1 MPNTPEL
8 FKHIPQRD
16 VLNVLSSPKGV
27 VDFLGLTK
35 KDIANATNL
44 KLSTIRYDDKIPKEL
59 VQWRLEVATICELV
73 AEFFEADKNKTS
85 LWFNLPNP
93 ALGGISPKEMIR
105 IGQHE
110 KLRKAIVS
118 MLEGNTP

>member
-1 MPNTPEL
+1 MSNTHDL
-8 FKHIPQRD
+8 FKYIPRGNI
-16 VLNVLSSPKGV
+16 LNLVSNPKGV
-27 VDFLGLTK
+27 VDFLGLSK
-35 KDIANATNL
+35 KDIANATSL
-44 KLSTIRYDDKIPKEL
+44 KLSTIRYDDKMPKEL
-59 VQWRLEVATICELV
+59 AQSLLEVATICELV
-73 AEFFEADKNKTS
+73 AEFFDADKNKTS

-105 IGQHE
+105 IGQHQ

>member
-1 MPNTPEL
+1 MSNTHDL
-8 FKHIPQRD
+8 FKYMPHGDI
-16 VLNVLSSPKGV
+16 LNLVSNPRGV
-27 VDFLGLTK
+27 VDFLGLSK
-35 KDIANATNL
+35 KDIANATSL
-44 KLSTIRYDDKIPKEL
+44 KLSTIRYDDKMPKEL
-59 VQWRLEVATICELV
+59 AQSLLEVATICELV
-73 AEFFEADKNKTS
+73 AEFFDADKNKTS

-105 IGQHE
+105 IGQHQ